1 MKTRFFAIVSFVL
14 VSHFLFAQDR
24 PLHEIHTM
32 MVFNFTK
39 YVQWPDQDQSGEFV
53 IGVVGNEE
61 VYKTLSSWY
70 TGKTKGHKTYVI
82 KKFANA
88 DEVTDCAVIYID
100 KTKSGEFDAINSKVK
115 GKGTLIVTDRHGLG
129 TKGSC
134 INFKTVDEKL
144 RIELN
149 QKAIE
154 TANLKVSSALT
165 SMAIL
170 I

>member
-1 MKTRFFAIVSFVL
+1 MKTVKIFVL
-14 VSHFLFAQDR
+14 ISFLVVGTTMAQER

-53 IGVVGNEE
+53 IGVVGNED
-61 VYKTLSSWY
+61 VYKTLSTWY
-70 TGKTKGHKTYVI
+70 SGKTKGHKVYVI
-82 KKFANA
+82 KKFSNA
-88 DEVTDCAVIYID
+88 SEVSDCAVIYID
-100 KTKSGEFDAINSKVK
+100 KSKSSEFEAINTKVR
-115 GKGTLIVTDRHGLG
+115 GKGTLVVTDRNGLAS
-129 TKGSC
+129 KGSC
-134 INFKTVDEKL
+134 INFRTVDDKL